1 MSETSNRDL
10 GEKGETYLDQSFYK
24 EIVDLIQRAKQ
35 DEMLLQKLEKEKV
48 PKGVALEIAIF
59 LHGRLTKN

>member
-1 MSETSNRDL
+1 MSESANRDV
-10 GEKGETYLDQSFYK
+10 GKKGETYLNQSFYK

-35 DEMLLQKLEKEKV
+35 DEILLQELEKENV
-48 PKGVALEIAIF
+48 PKGIALEIAIF

>member
-10 GEKGETYLDQSFYK
+10 GKEGETYLDQLFYK

-35 DEMLLQKLEKEKV
+35 DKMLLQELEREKV
-48 PKGVALEIAIF
+48 PNSVALEIALF